1 MTFYNYRLVSAE
13 AILNEWRSIGIEDGE
28 LVLRDLGLFNED
40 EADLENID
48 VEDLS
53 RLLQV
58 IFSSCYLLPAFL
70 MPDLQASHFRI
81 DWLSWLGLGNQVDST
96 TDHL

>member
-1 MTFYNYRLVSAE
+1 M
-13 AILNEWRSIGIEDGE
+13 NEWRSIGIEDGE

-58 IFSSCYLLPAFL
+58 MINNK
-70 MPDLQASHFRI
+70 
-81 DWLSWLGLGNQVDST
+81 LGST
-96 TDHL
+96 SAPYFTVTNV

>member
-1 MTFYNYRLVSAE
+1 MTFSNFRLVSAE
-13 AILNEWRSIGIEDGE
+13 AILNEWRSLGIEDGE

-58 IFSSCYLLPAFL
+58 IFSSSYFLPAFL
-70 MPDLQASHFRI
+70 LPDLQASSFP
-81 DWLSWLGLGNQVDST
+81 
-96 TDHL
+96 HLLAFMTGAW